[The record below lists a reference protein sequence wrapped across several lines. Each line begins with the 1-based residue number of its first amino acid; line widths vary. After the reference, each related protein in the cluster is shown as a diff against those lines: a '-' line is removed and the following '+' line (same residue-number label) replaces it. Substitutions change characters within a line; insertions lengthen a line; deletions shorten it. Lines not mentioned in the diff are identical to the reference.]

1 MLEGLKEALQYVVNL
16 GNDAEKVQVLE
27 ICGET
32 YANKRLERYGAP
44 KRASAIGAASLS
56 AMVDYIAACS
66 EEFDGKKM
74 VIQIDGPKTVRLVSF
89 LDSERKRECLFLC
102 EAETSEYRFGAWYDQ
117 EEFMIAVQ
125 SNFATTPDLEAIMQ
139 KREEAENQLQ
149 NLRNEQEQWNQ
160 YTRTDCAAYDI
171 LKPKMENRAQILAQR
186 EMEYVTA
193 AKAMGIREYHRFPHG
208 SGNVCAAAV
217 SG

>member
-44 KRASAIGAASLS
+44 KRAGAIGAASLS

-74 VIQIDGPKTVRLVSF
+74 VIRSMVR
-89 LDSERKRECLFLC
+89 RR
-102 EAETSEYRFGAWYDQ
+102 YAWYRSLILRERENACSYVRQ
-117 EEFMIAVQ
+117 RRPSTAL
-125 SNFATTPDLEAIMQ
+125 APGTTRKSL
-139 KREEAENQLQ
+139 
-149 NLRNEQEQWNQ
+149 
-160 YTRTDCAAYDI
+160 
-171 LKPKMENRAQILAQR
+171 
-186 EMEYVTA
+186 
-193 AKAMGIREYHRFPHG
+193 
-208 SGNVCAAAV
+208 
-217 SG
+217 